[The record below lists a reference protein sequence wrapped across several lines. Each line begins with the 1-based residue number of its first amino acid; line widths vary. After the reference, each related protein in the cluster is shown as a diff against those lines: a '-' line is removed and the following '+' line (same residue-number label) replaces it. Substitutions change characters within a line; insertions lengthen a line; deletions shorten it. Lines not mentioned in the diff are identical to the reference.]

1 MNAITPAERQKYAEI
16 FQARGQVNGYMS
28 GAIAR
33 DVLLKSNLPPN
44 RLERIWDLSDI
55 DKDGNLDFE
64 EFCIA
69 MHLTFDCI
77 NGAEIPISLPP
88 SLIPPMKAHLLP
100 SQPQHYLTGGYQQPQ
115 PTGYQGYQQPQPTGY
130 QQPQP
135 TGYQQSQLTN
145 YQQPQPTGYQQ
156 FQPTG
161 YQQPQPTGYFGQQQ
175 QQQQTELEFSWDM
188 TPDEMTSY
196 QNIYSKYANDT
207 GKVKFSQMDDF
218 YNTLGLSRTDLT
230 NAWTLIDVNHTNAL
244 TQDQC
249 LMFYHILNQR
259 TRGIR
264 IPKELPPDLHAAF
277 AGEYAADFGER
288 PGSGTGARKGTNQSM
303 SSSAKLA
310 DSYVNRLG
318 AANTSLSSKGSTT
331 SNNKYDEEDML
342 RRELAEL
349 KERVKEAEQK
359 AAEAKESDRH
369 TSFASRP
376 LRDQFQALYDY
387 KLRQLTD
394 QNDIEDKVRKQE
406 RDIEAARD
414 AIRRLNRI
422 LDDVRGKKRELEGLL
437 EERRLEVQKVLR
449 ASE

>member
-1 MNAITPAERQKYAEI
+1 MSGITPAEKQKYAEI

-33 DVLLKSNLPPN
+33 DVLLNSNLPPN

-77 NGAEIPISLPP
+77 NGVEPPMSLSPAYIPP
-88 SLIPPMKAHLLP
+88 SKAHLLP
-100 SQPQHYLTGGYQQPQ
+100 QQSFGYQQSQ
-115 PTGYQGYQQPQPTGY
+115 PTGYQQPQPTGY

-135 TGYQQSQLTN
+135 TGYQQ
-145 YQQPQPTGYQQ
+145 P
-156 FQPTG
+156 QPTG
-161 YQQPQPTGYFGQQQ
+161 YQQPQPTGYQQHSYQQPQPTGYQQPQPTGYQQQ
-175 QQQQTELEFSWDM
+175 YGAPEFSWDM
-188 TPDEMTSY
+188 TTDEMDSY
-196 QNIYSKYANDT
+196 QNIYAKYANDT
-207 GKVKFSQMDDF
+207 GKVKFARMDDF
-218 YNTLGLSRTDLT
+218 YTTLGLPRTDLT
-230 NAWTLIDVNHTNAL
+230 NAWTLVDVNHANAL

-249 LMFYHILNQR
+249 LMFYHVLNQR
-259 TRGIR
+259 TKGVR

-288 PGSGTGARKGTNQSM
+288 PGSGTGARKGNSTSM

-310 DSYVNRLG
+310 DSYVSRFG
-318 AANTSLSSKGSTT
+318 AASTSLSSRAT
-331 SNNKYDEEDML
+331 SSGNRYDEEEML
-342 RRELAEL
+342 KRELAEL
-349 KERVKEAEQK
+349 KDRVREAERK
-359 AAEAKESDRH
+359 AAQAKESESYE
-369 TSFASRP
+369 SFGSRP

-394 QNDIEDKVRKQE
+394 QSDIEDKVRKQE
-406 RDIEAARD
+406 RDIDAARD
-414 AIRRLNRI
+414 AVRRLNRI
-422 LDDVRGKKRELEGLL
+422 VDDVRSKKRELETLL

>member
-1 MNAITPAERQKYAEI
+1 MSVISPAERQKYLEI
-16 FQARGQVNGYMS
+16 FQARGQVNGFMS

-44 RLERIWDLSDI
+44 CLERIWDLADI

-69 MHLTFDCI
+69 MHLTFSCI
-77 NGAEIPISLPP
+77 NGEEVPASLPP
-88 SLIPPMKAHLLP
+88 SLIPPNKTPAYSAP
-100 SQPQHYLTGGYQQPQ
+100 YSQPSTGYQPGYGSSNYYSPQPGYQQPQ
-115 PTGYQGYQQPQPTGY
+115 PTGYQPQPGYQQPQPTGY

-135 TGYQQSQLTN
+135 TGYQQ
-145 YQQPQPTGYQQ
+145 P
-156 FQPTG
+156 QPTG
-161 YQQPQPTGYFGQQQ
+161 YQQPQPTGYYPYGGYQQA
-175 QQQQTELEFSWDM
+175 EPEFSWDM

-196 QNIYSKYANDT
+196 QNIYAKYANDT
-207 GKVKFSQMDDF
+207 GKVKFGRMDDF
-218 YNTLGLSRTDLT
+218 YTTLGLPRTDLT
-230 NAWTLIDVNHTNAL
+230 NAWTLVDVNHTNAL

-259 TRGIR
+259 SRGAR
-264 IPKELPPDLHAAF
+264 IPKSLPPDLHAAF

-288 PGSGTGARKGTNQSM
+288 PGAGTGARKGTSTSM
-303 SSSAKLA
+303 SASAKIADGYVSRLSTATTSLTAKGSSA
-310 DSYVNRLG
+310 G
-318 AANTSLSSKGSTT
+318 
-331 SNNKYDEEDML
+331 NKYDEEEL
-342 RRELAEL
+342 LKRELAEL
-349 KERVKEAEQK
+349 KEKVKEAERR
-359 AAEAKESDRH
+359 AEEAKKSENYE
-369 TSFASRP
+369 SFASRP

-394 QNDIEDKVRKQE
+394 QADIEDKVRQQE

-422 LDDVRGKKRELEGLL
+422 VDDIRSKKRELEALL
-437 EERRLEVQKVLR
+437 EERRLEVQRTLR

>member
-1 MNAITPAERQKYAEI
+1 MSGITQAERQKYAEI
-16 FQARGQVNGYMS
+16 FQARGQVGGYMT
-28 GAIAR
+28 GATAR
-33 DVLLKSNLPPN
+33 DVLLNSNLPPN

-64 EFCIA
+64 EFCVA

-77 NGAEIPISLPP
+77 NGNEAPISLPP
-88 SLIPPMKAHLLP
+88 SLIPASKAHLLP
-100 SQPQHYLTGGYQQPQ
+100 QQPQYPQQTGYQQPQ
-115 PTGYQGYQQPQPTGY
+115 QTGYQGYQGYQQPQPTGY

-135 TGYQQSQLTN
+135 TGYQQ
-145 YQQPQPTGYQQ
+145 PQPTGY
-156 FQPTG
+156 
-161 YQQPQPTGYFGQQQ
+161 YGQQQ
-175 QQQQTELEFSWDM
+175 QPQYTGFQQQQQEPEFSWDM

-196 QNIYSKYANDT
+196 QNIYAKYANDS

-218 YNTLGLSRTDLT
+218 YNTLGLPRTDLT

-249 LMFYHILNQR
+249 LMFYHVLNQR
-259 TRGIR
+259 TRGVR

-288 PGSGTGARKGTNQSM
+288 PGAGTGARKGTNQSM

-318 AANTSLSSKGSTT
+318 AASTSLSSKGTQG
-331 SNNKYDEEDML
+331 NKYDEEEML
-342 RRELAEL
+342 KRELQEL
-349 KERVKEAEQK
+349 KERVKEAERK
-359 AAEAKESDRH
+359 AAESKQSENYE
-369 TSFASRP
+369 SFAARP

-394 QNDIEDKVRKQE
+394 QTDIEDKVRKQE
-406 RDIEAARD
+406 RDIDAARD
-414 AIRRLNRI
+414 AVRRLNRI
-422 LDDVRGKKRELEGLL
+422 VDDVRSKKRELESLL
-437 EERRLEVQKVLR
+437 EERRLEVQKTLR

>member
-1 MNAITPAERQKYAEI
+1 MSAISAAERQKYAEI

-33 DVLLKSNLPPN
+33 DVLLNSNLPPN

-77 NGAEIPISLPP
+77 NGVEPPISLPP
-88 SLIPPMKAHLLP
+88 NLIPSTKAHLLP
-100 SQPQHYLTGGYQQPQ
+100 SSYGSYQQPQPTGYYQQPQPTGYYQQPQPTGYPGGYQQPQ
-115 PTGYQGYQQPQPTGY
+115 PTGYQQAQPTGY
-130 QQPQP
+130 
-135 TGYQQSQLTN
+135 YQQS
-145 YQQPQPTGYQQ
+145 YQEP
-156 FQPTG
+156 
-161 YQQPQPTGYFGQQQ
+161 
-175 QQQQTELEFSWDM
+175 EFVWDM

-196 QNIYSKYANDT
+196 QNIYAKYANET
-207 GKVKFSQMDDF
+207 GKVKFAQMNDF
-218 YNTLGLSRTDLT
+218 YDTLGLPRTDLT
-230 NAWTLIDVNHTNAL
+230 NAWTLIDVNHANAL

-249 LMFYHILNQR
+249 LMFYHVLNQR
-259 TRGIR
+259 TKGAR

-277 AGEYAADFGER
+277 AGEYAADFGQR
-288 PGSGTGARKGTNQSM
+288 PGSGTGARKGNSTPM

-310 DSYVNRLG
+310 DNYVSRLG
-318 AANTSLSSKGSTT
+318 AASTSLSSKSTLSGS
-331 SNNKYDEEDML
+331 KYDEEEML
-342 RRELAEL
+342 KRELAEL
-349 KERVKEAEQK
+349 KERVREAEQR
-359 AAEAKESDRH
+359 AAQAKESEH
-369 TSFASRP
+369 YESFASRP

-394 QNDIEDKVRKQE
+394 QSDIEDKVRKQE

-414 AIRRLNRI
+414 AVRRLNRI
-422 LDDVRGKKRELEGLL
+422 VDDVRAKKRELEALL
-437 EERRLEVQKVLR
+437 EERRLEVQRVLR